1 MPSLRIGAP
10 LTVAEQA
17 RLEELPAFNEEG
29 MNVEEMDGFFSALI
43 AGPDIVPPSEA
54 LPQVF
59 GGAADPGRR
68 IRNLGGCA
76 EAAFLF
82 MRHCGTGSRERSHGA
97 KCTYSTGHSARQE
110 QNAS

>member
-17 RLEELPAFNEEG
+17 RLEELPALNGEG

-43 AGPDIVPPSEA
+43 AGPDIVLPSEA

-59 GGAADPGRR
+59 GGAAYRGDVYET
-68 IRNLGGCA
+68 L
-76 EAAFLF
+76 EDVQKLLSLF

-97 KCTYSTGHSARQE
+97 KCTYSTGYSARLE